1 MRIVLGNY
9 QAYIDA
15 NLKYLKERSVLS
27 RIWEKDH
34 TVWKPY
40 PDEIVNRLGWLT
52 ATDWLRGK
60 LEELQLFGDEV
71 RDAGFRYIVLLGM
84 GGSSLCAET
93 LRQVFGSSPN
103 YPQLIVLDS
112 TVPSTIKKISGK
124 IDVEKTLF
132 IVSSKSGTTIEPLC
146 MFKYFRDLVES
157 VVGKGKLGKNFI
169 AITDEGTPLVTLG
182 KEYNFRR
189 IFINPSDIGGR
200 YSIFSY
206 FGMVPASTIGINIF
220 NLLENAHSMQQRC
233 QQEYLTDNPGIMLG
247 TIIATLALKG
257 KDKLTIISTNQVKSF
272 SLWVEQL
279 IAESTG
285 KEGKG
290 IIPVAGETMLE
301 PESYGDD
308 RLFVYI
314 KLKDDIDN
322 GKDRWIKDIESSG
335 QPVITIE
342 LDNIFALGSEFIRW
356 EFATVVAGA
365 LLGINPFDQPNV
377 QSSKKATVKILRN
390 YEDTKVPPDFESN
403 IPADHIFNNMKSG
416 NYLAILAYLQQ
427 SPELD
432 KVIAEFR
439 KKVSEKYRI
448 ATTIGYGPR
457 YLHSTGQLYKGGPR
471 TGHFLII
478 TASHTSD
485 LPIPDTPFNFGLLA
499 DAQALGDKHALQS
512 YGQRTKMIRLQ
523 NEDTSTLAKVL
534 EDLN

>member
-9 QAYIDA
+9 QADVNT
-15 NLKYLKERSVLS
+15 NLKILKEQSIVS
-27 RIWEKDH
+27 RIWKKDH

-52 ATDWLRGK
+52 SIDWLRGK
-60 LEELQLFGDEV
+60 LEELQLLGDEV
-71 RDAGFRYIVLLGM
+71 KDAGFRHVVLLGM

-93 LRQVFGSSPN
+93 LRQIFGSSPN
-103 YPQLIVLDS
+103 YPHLIVLDS
-112 TVPSTIKKISGK
+112 TVPATIEDISG
-124 IDVEKTLF
+124 IIEVEKTLF

-157 VVGKGKLGKNFI
+157 VVGKRNIGNNFI
-169 AITDEGTPLVTLG
+169 AITDGNTPLVTLG

-189 IFINPSDIGGR
+189 VFINPSDIGGR
-200 YSIFSY
+200 YSIYSY
-206 FGMVPASTIGINIF
+206 FGMVPASIIGINIF
-220 NLLENAHSMQQRC
+220 NLIENAHSMQHKCQR
-233 QQEYLTDNPGIMLG
+233 EYLKDNPGIMLG
-247 TIIATLALKG
+247 TILATSALKG

-290 IIPVAGETMLE
+290 IIPVTNELMLE
-301 PESYGDD
+301 TKYYGED

-314 KLKDDIDN
+314 KLKDDID
-322 GKDRWIKDIESSG
+322 KEKDIWIRNIENSG

-342 LDNIFALGSEFIRW
+342 LDNTFALGSEFFRW
-356 EFATVVAGA
+356 EFATAVAGV

-377 QSSKKATVKILRN
+377 QSSKKVTENILRN
-390 YEDTKVPPDFESN
+390 YENAKLTPDFEDDV
-403 IPADHIFNNMKSG
+403 PADQVFDYIKSG
-416 NYLAILAYLQQ
+416 DYLAILAYLPQ

-432 KVIAEFR
+432 KVIEEFR

-448 ATTIGYGPR
+448 ATTMGYGPR

-471 TGHFLII
+471 RGIFLII
-478 TASHTSD
+478 TANHNSN
-485 LPIPDTPFNFGLLA
+485 LPIPDTQLNFGLLA

-512 YGQRTKMIRLQ
+512 YGQRTKIIHLQ
-523 NEDTSTLAKVL
+523 DDDTATVAKAL
-534 EDLN
+534 EELE